1 MEDPSLVTMRSKA
14 LGMGDPRRAMVNSTK
29 AATDIAS
36 SDAMKSAV
44 LAVAVTV
51 KSVTTIITAA
61 IITMS
66 GLVRTRIKEH
76 RIGPR
81 VVLG

>member
-14 LGMGDPRRAMVNSTK
+14 LGMGDPRRAMVSSTK
-29 AATDIAS
+29 AATDIVS

-51 KSVTTIITAA
+51 KSVTTITAA

-76 RIGPR
+76 WMGPR